1 MAQGEKILLLD
12 GEKSRR
18 EGIAKL
24 LTEWGHRVAAERCPD
39 TAWRLIEQYSHSFTV
54 VITPANAPRG
64 SGTDF
69 LARIARSITPRPHL
83 IALCVALHHYRRY
96 LPDVIADF
104 GGHCVSATWLCDH
117 GTNYPHLRGVIENL
131 KIRPILSVTDTKD
144 H

>member
-1 MAQGEKILLLD
+1 
-12 GEKSRR
+12 
-18 EGIAKL
+18 
-24 LTEWGHRVAAERCPD
+24 
-39 TAWRLIEQYSHSFTV
+39 LIEQYSHSFTV

-96 LPDVIADF
+96 LPDVIPDF